1 MAFKKAMVVMIILS
15 IITCSA
21 GFASGFSDIGQVS
34 WAQSA
39 INFMSVKGFVGGYA
53 DGTFK
58 PNQKIT
64 RAEIVTIINK
74 MNSFEETGEIVF
86 SDVSSKD
93 WFYKEVQKA
102 TKAGY
107 VMGFPNGK
115 FEPNAYVTREQVAVI
130 IGNLYKIEYSTESL
144 IIDDIDQ
151 ISNWAKL
158 AVEKMIKGGIMSGY
172 PDGTFKGRNNIT
184 RAEAAVVLS
193 KIHQKYSGM
202 DIVKEEVVESP
213 VSVDEVAK
221 PAPVEPEGDKAVN
234 ETLETVLGK
243 LESRVLPKL
252 TTTLQRDAAN
262 IVIDSIAK
270 YLSNP
275 SYNFDAD
282 VTSAKVLVSKMTDS
296 EQLAFENAI
305 TSSIPISEL
314 NTLNQK
320 FRLINY

>member
-15 IITCSA
+15 LITCSV

-39 INFMSVKGFVGGYA
+39 ISFMSQKGFVGGYS

-74 MNSFEETGEIVF
+74 MNGFEETGEIVF
-86 SDVSSKD
+86 SDVNSKD
-93 WFYKEVQKA
+93 WFYKEIQKA
-102 TKAGY
+102 TQAGY
-107 VMGFPNGK
+107 VTGFPNGK
-115 FEPNAYVTREQVAVI
+115 FEPNAFVTREQVAVI
-130 IGNLYKIEYSTESL
+130 IGNLYKIEDSTESL
-144 IIDDIDQ
+144 IIEDIDQ
-151 ISNWAKL
+151 ISNWAKS
-158 AVEKMIKGGIMSGY
+158 AVERIIKSGIMSGY
-172 PDGTFKGRNNIT
+172 PDGSFRGRNNIT

-193 KIHQKYSGM
+193 KIHQKFSGV
-202 DIVKEEVVESP
+202 DIEQEEVIEP
-213 VSVDEVAK
+213 QIPVDEAVK
-221 PAPVEPEGDKAVN
+221 PTPTEPEGDKVVN
-234 ETLETVLGK
+234 DTLEIVLGK

-262 IVIDSIAK
+262 TVMDSISK

-275 SYNFDAD
+275 SYDFDSD
-282 VTSAKVLVSKMTDS
+282 VASAKSLVAQMTDE